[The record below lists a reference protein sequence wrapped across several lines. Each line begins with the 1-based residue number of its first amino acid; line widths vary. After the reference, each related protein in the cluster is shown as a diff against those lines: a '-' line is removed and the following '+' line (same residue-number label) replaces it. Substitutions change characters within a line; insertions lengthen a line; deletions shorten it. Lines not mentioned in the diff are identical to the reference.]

1 MVGGSQRGVASV
13 KEIDTISRDTAGQ
26 TQNIS
31 AATQEQSASMEE
43 IASSSR
49 ALAKL
54 AEKLQCAVNTFKV

>member
-1 MVGGSQRGVASV
+1 MVGGSQRVVASV

-31 AATQEQSASMEE
+31 AATEEQSASMEE

-54 AEKLQCAVNTFKV
+54 AENLQCAVNTFKV